1 MGWELR
7 HGKRVYVRKVRTGKH
22 VRSIY
27 FGFGERA
34 EAAAREDMEQRY
46 KRRSRRPPGTQPA
59 SARRLSAGA
68 EGEPESSA
76 PQPAEAAPAAAPACA
91 CPTSHASAFCTPER
105 QRYADDFLNRD
116 DTGARLSPAWVSSS
130 ADGSSD
136 KHVAAWRERKAQHE
150 VWLAEQKRLG
160 EEYLEQLRREA
171 ARNVALAPPPPEA
184 NVAPAETSTKE
195 SKSDAPTSDVPSWI
209 KYRMLRRDFPKQYR
223 MVK

>member
-1 MGWELR
+1 MGWEFR

-34 EAAAREDMEQRY
+34 EAAAREDKEHRY

-59 SARRLSAGA
+59 PARRLSAGA

-76 PQPAEAAPAAAPACA
+76 PRPAEAAPAAAPACA
-91 CPTSHASAFCTPER
+91 CPTSHASAYCLPDR
-105 QRYADDFLNRD
+105 QAYADDFLNRD
-116 DTGARLSPAWVSSS
+116 DTGARLGPAWVVSS

-136 KHVAAWRERKAQHE
+136 KLLAAWRERKAQHE

-171 ARNVALAPPPPEA
+171 ARNVALAPPPPEV
-184 NVAPAETSTKE
+184 NVAPAETPTKE
-195 SKSDAPTSDVPSWI
+195 AKSDDETSDVERWK
-209 KYRMLRRDFPKQYR
+209 KYTMLRRETPRQYR
-223 MVK
+223 TLK